1 MLLFR
6 SEGHMKRSGVPLG
19 AFMTT
24 EQLWR
29 LADGWYR
36 DRNQPEW
43 KRPPVEVAEAL
54 YREIGLT
61 GDFWRLR

>member
-1 MLLFR
+1 
-6 SEGHMKRSGVPLG
+6 
-19 AFMTT
+19 MTT

-29 LADGWYR
+29 LADAWYR
-36 DRNQPEW
+36 DRNDSGW
-43 KRPPVEVAEAL
+43 SRPPVEVAEAL

>member
-6 SEGHMKRSGVPLG
+6 AEEHVERSGVPRG

-29 LADGWYR
+29 LADAWYR
-36 DRNQPEW
+36 DRNDSGW
-43 KRPPVEVAEAL
+43 SRPPVEVAEAL